1 MQMTDL
7 IERKALKLLVQAN
20 QRVSELVAEGL
31 CDQPQKKL
39 MRTMLAE
46 LRMMLDEFED
56 AYFPPDR

>member
-1 MQMTDL
+1 MTDL

>member
-1 MQMTDL
+1 MTDL

-39 MRTMLAE
+39 MRTMLSE
-46 LRMMLDEFED
+46 LRTMLDEFED
-56 AYFPPDR
+56 AYFPPGA

>member
-1 MQMTDL
+1 MTDL

-46 LRMMLDEFED
+46 LRIMLDEFED
-56 AYFPPDR
+56 AYFPPDQ